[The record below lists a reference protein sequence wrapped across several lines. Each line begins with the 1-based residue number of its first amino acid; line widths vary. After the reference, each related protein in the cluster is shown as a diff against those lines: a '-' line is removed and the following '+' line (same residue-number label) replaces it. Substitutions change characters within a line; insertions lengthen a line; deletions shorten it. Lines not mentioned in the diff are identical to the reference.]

1 MKTIIFKG
9 STHGLNQTVQ
19 VKGGGL
25 NKVFHTYSG
34 SKLPGSF
41 LLESSKAATSYR
53 VYCIL
58 LDYAGWKFAIA
69 PAMDTELELK
79 DHLMDIKIDYTV
91 SEDPTGD
98 VTFILHIPEHYK
110 AIGEGEFRE

>member
-41 LLESSKAATSYR
+41 LLESSKTTTPYR
-53 VYCIL
+53 VYCML
-58 LDYAGWKFAIA
+58 LDYAGWRFAIA

>member
-9 STHGLNQTVQ
+9 STHGFNKTVQ

-41 LLESSKAATSYR
+41 FLESSKSATSYR
-53 VYCIL
+53 VYCVL
-58 LDYAGWKFAIA
+58 HDYMGWRFSIE
-69 PAMDTELELK
+69 PAMETELELK
-79 DHLMDIKIDYTV
+79 DHSMGLKIDYKV
-91 SEDPTGD
+91 PEDSGGETTL
-98 VTFILHIPEHYK
+98 VLHIPEDYR